1 MTIKQIAEQ
10 LIEARK
16 KVLFRGK
23 LRVDKDGDLIG
34 DARSGVPG
42 SVHVVASSSL
52 EYVLMEENAEFFAL
66 AANHVTR
73 LAEAAI
79 RLADMVKSRCYCEDL
94 RYHGNNGPCSCCKLL
109 TEIERESP

>member
-1 MTIKQIAEQ
+1 MAAVIARFYVSS
-10 LIEARK
+10 IE
-16 KVLFRGK
+16 LFTWGTTVK
-23 LRVDKDGDLIG
+23 L
-34 DARSGVPG
+34 
-42 SVHVVASSSL
+42 SVVTKGN
-52 EYVLMEENAEFFAL
+52 EENAEFFAL